1 MRLSTVVMLLVA
13 GMGVFAAAGDG
24 FAKPDTVFDAGVTYL
39 APAENDDGDVDTEVQ
54 RTLAWLK
61 GMYGFPA
68 GERLHLIFG
77 LEYTGQFV
85 DYDDFAA
92 VPGPAGLIRESDLPE
107 ELHALDFIAGLVWSV
122 SDDWR
127 AIFQFRPGI
136 HSDFEDVSSDDWV
149 YAGMALAVRGFGDN
163 PRNRVGVGAYL
174 GDALG
179 RIQAL
184 PLVRLYWYPS
194 EKWFLEGTLPLEL
207 DAGYRASKALSFGL
221 EAALRGY
228 QYRLTE
234 DAPWDDAV
242 LRYSE
247 VRAGLFADYGFW
259 KNLHV
264 RLSGGAALAQTFE
277 LRDDD
282 NDRKLADGDY
292 ENTGYLSVNLYY
304 AL

>member
-1 MRLSTVVMLLVA
+1 MRISTLVMVVI
-13 GMGVFAAAGDG
+13 GGVGVLAAAGDG
-24 FAKPDTVFDAGVTYL
+24 LAKPDTVFDAGITYL

-54 RTLAWLK
+54 RTLAWAK
-61 GMYGFPA
+61 GMYGFSA
-68 GERLHLIFG
+68 GESLHLIFG

-85 DYDDFAA
+85 DYDDFSA
-92 VPGPAGLIRESDLPE
+92 VPGPAGLLRESDLPE
-107 ELHALDFIAGLVWSV
+107 ALHALDFIAGLVWSV

-127 AIFQFRPGI
+127 AILQFRPGI
-136 HSDFEDVSSDDWV
+136 HSDFEDVSGDDWV
-149 YAGMALAVRGFGDN
+149 YAGMALAVRGFGEN
-163 PRNRVGVGAYL
+163 SRNRIGVGAYL

-179 RIQAL
+179 RVQAL
-184 PLVRLYWYPS
+184 PLLRLYWYPS
-194 EKWFLEGTLPLEL
+194 EKWFVEGTLPLEV
-207 DAGYRASKALSFGL
+207 DAGYRVSKVLSFGF
-221 EAALRGY
+221 EGALRGY

-234 DAPWDDAV
+234 DAPWDDSV

-282 NDRKLADGDY
+282 NDDKLADGDY
-292 ENTGYLSVNLYY
+292 ENAGYLSVNLYY